1 MPVVT
6 LFLSLEPQP
15 LHLFLLTVNTLIE
28 KLHGFRGIM
37 MKNGKRIIISVMQI
51 KILLLKKRDICRI
64 NKENGWVSPSDKK
77 YLIDYSYA
85 DC

>member
-51 KILLLKKRDICRI
+51 KILLLKKEIFV
-64 NKENGWVSPSDKK
+64 ELTKK
-77 YLIDYSYA
+77 MDG
-85 DC
+85 